1 MQEEVENRTLTLVVS
16 GTKFTGR
23 LLKAAITKYLA
34 HRKEKKLQKQKSRDT
49 PVIPH
54 GKQTVK
60 QLIGQN
66 QGVSRMPIGDASIR
80 EFEREARKY
89 GVDFAVTKD
98 KTVNP
103 PQYTVFFK
111 ARDADA
117 LQQIADSL
125 VAKQMNAQKKPSIL
139 KQLTKL
145 KDLVASLPSKVRNK
159 EHDDISL

>member
-1 MQEEVENRTLTLVVS
+1 M
-16 GTKFTGR
+16 
-23 LLKAAITKYLA
+23 YLN
-34 HRKEKKLQKQKSRDT
+34 HRNTASKQKA
-49 PVIPH
+49 VKGVH
-54 GKQTVK
+54 GKQSVK
-60 QLIGQN
+60 ELIGQN

-98 KTVNP
+98 KTVSP

>member
-1 MQEEVENRTLTLVVS
+1 MYLNHREKV
-16 GTKFTGR
+16 
-23 LLKAAITKYLA
+23 KY
-34 HRKEKKLQKQKSRDT
+34 QKQQKAEKG
-49 PVIPH
+49 IH
-54 GKQTVK
+54 GKQSVK
-60 QLIGQN
+60 DLIGQN

-80 EFEREARKY
+80 DFEREARKY
-89 GVDFAVTKD
+89 GVDFAVTKN
-98 KTVNP
+98 KTADP

>member
-1 MQEEVENRTLTLVVS
+1 M
-16 GTKFTGR
+16 
-23 LLKAAITKYLA
+23 YLN
-34 HRKEKKLQKQKSRDT
+34 HRNTASKQKA
-49 PVIPH
+49 VKGVH
-54 GKQTVK
+54 GKQSVK
-60 QLIGQN
+60 ELIGQN

-98 KTVNP
+98 KTVDP

>member
-1 MQEEVENRTLTLVVS
+1 M
-16 GTKFTGR
+16 
-23 LLKAAITKYLA
+23 YLN
-34 HRKEKKLQKQKSRDT
+34 HRNNASKQKA
-49 PVIPH
+49 VKGVH
-54 GKQTVK
+54 GKQSVK
-60 QLIGQN
+60 ELIGQN

-98 KTVNP
+98 KTVIP

-117 LQQIADSL
+117 LQQITDSL
-125 VAKQMNAQKKPSIL
+125 VSKQMNAQKKPSIL

>member
-1 MQEEVENRTLTLVVS
+1 MQEEVENRTVTL
-16 GTKFTGR
+16 
-23 LLKAAITKYLA
+23 AITTTRLSVQTVVTGIRMYLN
-34 HRKEKKLQKQKSRDT
+34 HRNNASKQKA
-49 PVIPH
+49 VKGVH
-54 GKQTVK
+54 GKQSVK
-60 QLIGQN
+60 ELIGQN

-98 KTVNP
+98 KTVSP

>member
-1 MQEEVENRTLTLVVS
+1 MQEEVENRTVNL
-16 GTKFTGR
+16 
-23 LLKAAITKYLA
+23 AITTTRLSVQTVVTGIRMYLN
-34 HRKEKKLQKQKSRDT
+34 HRNNASKQKA
-49 PVIPH
+49 VKGVH
-54 GKQTVK
+54 GKQSVK
-60 QLIGQN
+60 ELIGQN

-98 KTVNP
+98 KTVSP

-125 VAKQMNAQKKPSIL
+125 VAKQMNAQKKSSIL

>member
-1 MQEEVENRTLTLVVS
+1 MQEEVENRTVNL
-16 GTKFTGR
+16 
-23 LLKAAITKYLA
+23 AITTTRLSAHTIVTGIRMYLN
-34 HRKEKKLQKQKSRDT
+34 HRNSASRQKVAQG
-49 PVIPH
+49 IH
-54 GKQTVK
+54 GKQSVK
-60 QLIGQN
+60 ELIGQN

-89 GVDFAVTKD
+89 GVDFAVTRD

-117 LQQIADSL
+117 LQQIAESL
-125 VAKQMNAQKKPSIL
+125 TAKQLNAQKKPSIL

>member
-1 MQEEVENRTLTLVVS
+1 MQEEVENRTVNL
-16 GTKFTGR
+16 
-23 LLKAAITKYLA
+23 AITTTRLSVQTVVTGIRMYLN
-34 HRKEKKLQKQKSRDT
+34 HRNNASKQKA
-49 PVIPH
+49 VKGVH
-54 GKQTVK
+54 GKQSVK
-60 QLIGQN
+60 ELIGQN
-66 QGVSRMPIGDASIR
+66 QGVSRMRIGDASIR

-98 KTVNP
+98 KTVSP

>member
-1 MQEEVENRTLTLVVS
+1 M
-16 GTKFTGR
+16 
-23 LLKAAITKYLA
+23 YLN
-34 HRKEKKLQKQKSRDT
+34 HRNNASKQKA
-49 PVIPH
+49 VKGVH
-54 GKQTVK
+54 GKQSVK
-60 QLIGQN
+60 ELIGQN

-98 KTVNP
+98 KTVSP

-125 VAKQMNAQKKPSIL
+125 VSKQMNAQKKPSIL

>member
-23 LLKAAITKYLA
+23 LMKAAITKYLA

-66 QGVSRMPIGDASIR
+66 QGVSNIR
-80 EFEREARKY
+80 IRAFPTSRSP
-89 GVDFAVTKD
+89 T
-98 KTVNP
+98 P
-103 PQYTVFFK
+103 PSRSLKRSPGNT
-111 ARDADA
+111 A
-117 LQQIADSL
+117 LT
-125 VAKQMNAQKKPSIL
+125 M
-139 KQLTKL
+139 
-145 KDLVASLPSKVRNK
+145 R
-159 EHDDISL
+159 

>member
-1 MQEEVENRTLTLVVS
+1 MQEEVENRTVNL
-16 GTKFTGR
+16 
-23 LLKAAITKYLA
+23 AITTTRLSALTGIRMYLN
-34 HRKEKKLQKQKSRDT
+34 HRNNVSRQKVVQG
-49 PVIPH
+49 IH
-54 GKQTVK
+54 GKQSVK
-60 QLIGQN
+60 ELIGQN

-89 GVDFAVTKD
+89 GVDFAVTRD
-98 KTVNP
+98 KTVDP

-117 LQQIADSL
+117 LQQIAESL
-125 VAKQMNAQKKPSIL
+125 TAKQLNAQKKPSIL

>member
-1 MQEEVENRTLTLVVS
+1 MQEEVENRTVNL
-16 GTKFTGR
+16 
-23 LLKAAITKYLA
+23 AITTTRLSVQTVVTGIRMYLN
-34 HRKEKKLQKQKSRDT
+34 HRNNASKQKA
-49 PVIPH
+49 VKGVH
-54 GKQTVK
+54 GKHSVK
-60 QLIGQN
+60 ELIGQN

-98 KTVNP
+98 KTVSP

>member
-1 MQEEVENRTLTLVVS
+1 MQEEVENRTVNL
-16 GTKFTGR
+16 
-23 LLKAAITKYLA
+23 AITTTRLSARTIVTGIRMYLN
-34 HRKEKKLQKQKSRDT
+34 HRNNASKQKA
-49 PVIPH
+49 VKGVH
-54 GKQTVK
+54 GKQSVK
-60 QLIGQN
+60 ELIGQN

-98 KTVNP
+98 KTVSP

-117 LQQIADSL
+117 LQQIAESL
-125 VAKQMNAQKKPSIL
+125 TAKQLNAQKKPSIL

>member
-1 MQEEVENRTLTLVVS
+1 MQEEVENRTVNL
-16 GTKFTGR
+16 
-23 LLKAAITKYLA
+23 AITTTRLSVQTVVTGIRMYLN
-34 HRKEKKLQKQKSRDT
+34 HRNNASKQKAMKG
-49 PVIPH
+49 VH
-54 GKQTVK
+54 GKQSVK
-60 QLIGQN
+60 ELIGQN

-98 KTVNP
+98 KTVSP

>member
-1 MQEEVENRTLTLVVS
+1 M
-16 GTKFTGR
+16 
-23 LLKAAITKYLA
+23 YLN
-34 HRKEKKLQKQKSRDT
+34 HRNTASKQKA
-49 PVIPH
+49 VKGVH
-54 GKQTVK
+54 GKQSVK
-60 QLIGQN
+60 ELIGQN

-80 EFEREARKY
+80 EFEREAKKY
-89 GVDFAVTKD
+89 GVDFAVTRD
-98 KTVNP
+98 KTVIP

>member
-1 MQEEVENRTLTLVVS
+1 
-16 GTKFTGR
+16 
-23 LLKAAITKYLA
+23 
-34 HRKEKKLQKQKSRDT
+34 
-49 PVIPH
+49 
-54 GKQTVK
+54 
-60 QLIGQN
+60 
-66 QGVSRMPIGDASIR
+66 MPIGDASIR

-98 KTVNP
+98 KTVSP

>member
-1 MQEEVENRTLTLVVS
+1 MQEEVENRTVNL
-16 GTKFTGR
+16 
-23 LLKAAITKYLA
+23 AITTTRLSVQTVVTGIRMYLN
-34 HRKEKKLQKQKSRDT
+34 HRNNASKQKA
-49 PVIPH
+49 VKGVH
-54 GKQTVK
+54 GKQSVK
-60 QLIGQN
+60 ELIGQN

-89 GVDFAVTKD
+89 GVDCAVTKD
-98 KTVNP
+98 KTVSP

>member
-1 MQEEVENRTLTLVVS
+1 MQEEVENRTVNL
-16 GTKFTGR
+16 
-23 LLKAAITKYLA
+23 AITTTRLSVQTVVTGIRMYLN
-34 HRKEKKLQKQKSRDT
+34 HRNNASKQKA
-49 PVIPH
+49 VKGVH
-54 GKQTVK
+54 GKQSVK
-60 QLIGQN
+60 ELIGQN

-80 EFEREARKY
+80 EFERDARKY

-98 KTVNP
+98 KTVSP

>member
-1 MQEEVENRTLTLVVS
+1 VQEEVENRTVNL
-16 GTKFTGR
+16 
-23 LLKAAITKYLA
+23 AITTTRLSVQTVVTGIRMYLN
-34 HRKEKKLQKQKSRDT
+34 HRNTASKQKA
-49 PVIPH
+49 VKGVH
-54 GKQTVK
+54 GKQSVK
-60 QLIGQN
+60 ELIGQN
-66 QGVSRMPIGDASIR
+66 QGVSRMPIGYASIR

-89 GVDFAVTKD
+89 GVDFAVTRD

-139 KQLTKL
+139 KQLNKL

>member
-1 MQEEVENRTLTLVVS
+1 MQEEVENRTVNL
-16 GTKFTGR
+16 
-23 LLKAAITKYLA
+23 AITTTRLSARTMSARTIVTGIRMYLN
-34 HRKEKKLQKQKSRDT
+34 HRNNVSRQKVVQG
-49 PVIPH
+49 IH
-54 GKQTVK
+54 GKQSVK
-60 QLIGQN
+60 ELIGQN

-98 KTVNP
+98 KTVSP